1 MPLMSWAEGG
11 PRDDQDAS
19 NVEVTGERDQSYDT
33 KVAAKE
39 PKCNGF
45 KKDWGEELN
54 QWEQK
59 VFSE

>member
-1 MPLMSWAEGG
+1 MTRML
-11 PRDDQDAS
+11 S

-54 QWEQK
+54 Q
-59 VFSE
+59 

>member
-1 MPLMSWAEGG
+1 MTRIL
-11 PRDDQDAS
+11 S
-19 NVEVTGERDQSYDT
+19 NVEVTGERDQSYGN

-54 QWEQK
+54 Q
-59 VFSE
+59 